1 MILRGG
7 VKRRSMAPNRIHRG
21 HFGYKI
27 EKRDMKR
34 IKMILSAIHSTQLLG
49 HLEVLRCFSYL
60 HQVYYV
66 I

>member
-1 MILRGG
+1 
-7 VKRRSMAPNRIHRG
+7 MAPNRIHRG